1 MDAKIDML
9 HQAGLLGSPQ
19 KRRDIVE
26 ESEESSAIEDDEVS
40 SCRTNRRHCQLR
52 FRVQNSLK
60 IAMGHS
66 TQTQADLLRLWTAKG
81 RSKYS

>member
-40 SCRTNRRHCQLR
+40 SHRTNWRHCQLR
-52 FRVQNSLK
+52 FRVQISLK
-60 IAMGHS
+60 IASHS
-66 TQTQADLLRLWTAKG
+66 TQT
-81 RSKYS
+81 